1 MKKRYIAGMI
11 AGVAAWHNADAKL
24 WINEIMQSNIDGVF
38 TAGDFPDSWFEIYND
53 GDNAV
58 RLNDYRVGD
67 SDDFNKAFVLSG
79 SVGVGAKG
87 YNLIYCDKVGSGYHT
102 DFRIDSGKG
111 KLYLFDPQGEI
122 VDYVSYPKMPAP
134 NVTYGRAEDASQ
146 EWGYELC
153 PTPRAANGGGIT
165 SVMLPDPVFSVKG
178 YTSCNVRRLV
188 EVTVSIPQDVELPA
202 DTRLYVT
209 TDGSEPTVE
218 SSCHEREVTVS
229 TSQSMVI
236 RAKLI
241 SSEALS
247 PRSVTHSYIYH
258 PRDAA
263 MPIISINTCQDYFD
277 DPAIGLWNNFEQNWR
292 RPVNVEYFT
301 ESGEE
306 SVINQLGELRI
317 HGGWSR
323 NQKQKSLA
331 VYANKRFG
339 TKRYGYPLWDDK
351 PDVKKSKSFVL
362 RNGGNAFTEARI
374 NDSFVQTLFG
384 RNCDNLDWQ
393 AYRPVICY
401 INGEY
406 RGIYALRQRSNEDYV
421 EDCYDGLEDIDMLE
435 NWDELKA
442 GTTDSFEALKGLYES
457 SPDYQQMSQAIDVEN
472 FANLYIA
479 NAWATN
485 TDFPGNNIV
494 MWRPTAEGGKWRWI
508 MKDLDFLASNPTDF
522 NYFNFL
528 LHTGSYS
535 IGDAN
540 QPHAVKLF
548 KVMTGLPEFRDQLI
562 DRFFVYLGDF
572 LRPSVT
578 AALIEEQ
585 RAELMPEYRAH
596 LQCYGNPTSYEWWNS
611 RVDYLKQWCAARTE
625 AMPGIICDYF
635 GLGEPVALSVESD
648 GSTVSINDVAVK
660 GERFEGKWPV
670 GRAVTVRSDNAGNGW
685 KVTVTSKSG
694 RKNSYDVES
703 DEYTITPSANVA
715 SIRLEAHQFSGVGNV
730 IADAEAGV
738 SVSVCGKIVV
748 VESDEAIE
756 SVCVADAAGRNV
768 ASSFPSAG
776 AAMVEI
782 GGKGIYVVEV
792 TLADG
797 SRTVRKVAVR

>member
-38 TAGDFPDSWFEIYND
+38 MAGDFPDSWFEIYND

-67 SDDFNKAFVLSG
+67 SDDFEKAFVLSG

-134 NVTYGRAEDASQ
+134 NVAYGRAEDASQ

-165 SVMLPDPVFSVKG
+165 SV
-178 YTSCNVRRLV
+178 
-188 EVTVSIPQDVELPA
+188 
-202 DTRLYVT
+202 
-209 TDGSEPTVE
+209 
-218 SSCHEREVTVS
+218 
-229 TSQSMVI
+229 
-236 RAKLI
+236 
-241 SSEALS
+241 
-247 PRSVTHSYIYH
+247 THSYIYH

-263 MPIISINTCQDYFD
+263 MPIVSINTSQDYFD
-277 DPAIGLWNNFEQNWR
+277 DPAIGFWNNFEQNWR

-301 ESGEE
+301 ELGEE

-323 NQKQKSLA
+323 NQVQKSLA

-339 TKRYGYPLWDDK
+339 TKRYGYAFWDDR
-351 PDVKKSKSFVL
+351 PDVGQSKSFVL

-393 AYRPVICY
+393 AYRAVICY
-401 INGEY
+401 INGRY

-435 NWDELKA
+435 NWDELKV
-442 GTTDSFEALKGLYES
+442 GTIDSFEALKGLYENN
-457 SPDYQQMSQAIDVEN
+457 PDYQQMSQAIDVEN

-479 NAWATN
+479 
-485 TDFPGNNIV
+485 
-494 MWRPTAEGGKWRWI
+494 
-508 MKDLDFLASNPTDF
+508 
-522 NYFNFL
+522 
-528 LHTGSYS
+528 
-535 IGDAN
+535 
-540 QPHAVKLF
+540 
-548 KVMTGLPEFRDQLI
+548 
-562 DRFFVYLGDF
+562 
-572 LRPSVT
+572 
-578 AALIEEQ
+578 
-585 RAELMPEYRAH
+585 
-596 LQCYGNPTSYEWWNS
+596 
-611 RVDYLKQWCAARTE
+611 
-625 AMPGIICDYF
+625 
-635 GLGEPVALSVESD
+635 
-648 GSTVSINDVAVK
+648 
-660 GERFEGKWPV
+660 
-670 GRAVTVRSDNAGNGW
+670 
-685 KVTVTSKSG
+685 
-694 RKNSYDVES
+694 
-703 DEYTITPSANVA
+703 
-715 SIRLEAHQFSGVGNV
+715 
-730 IADAEAGV
+730 
-738 SVSVCGKIVV
+738 
-748 VESDEAIE
+748 
-756 SVCVADAAGRNV
+756 DAAGRNV
-768 ASSFPSAG
+768 TSVFPSAG

-792 TLADG
+792 SLAKG
-797 SRTVRKVAVR
+797 SRTVSKVAVR

>member
-1 MKKRYIAGMI
+1 
-11 AGVAAWHNADAKL
+11 
-24 WINEIMQSNIDGVF
+24 
-38 TAGDFPDSWFEIYND
+38 P
-53 GDNAV
+53 
-58 RLNDYRVGD
+58 
-67 SDDFNKAFVLSG
+67 
-79 SVGVGAKG
+79 
-87 YNLIYCDKVGSGYHT
+87 
-102 DFRIDSGKG
+102 
-111 KLYLFDPQGEI
+111 
-122 VDYVSYPKMPAP
+122 
-134 NVTYGRAEDASQ
+134 
-146 EWGYELC
+146 
-153 PTPRAANGGGIT
+153 
-165 SVMLPDPVFSVKG
+165 
-178 YTSCNVRRLV
+178 
-188 EVTVSIPQDVELPA
+188 
-202 DTRLYVT
+202 
-209 TDGSEPTVE
+209 
-218 SSCHEREVTVS
+218 REV
-229 TSQSMVI
+229 
-236 RAKLI
+236 
-241 SSEALS
+241 
-247 PRSVTHSYIYH
+247 
-258 PRDAA
+258 D
-263 MPIISINTCQDYFD
+263 MPIIALNTNQDYFD
-277 DPAIGLWNNFEQNWR
+277 DPAIGLLNNFEENWR
-292 RPVNVEYFT
+292 RPVNVEYFLP
-301 ESGEE
+301 SGGECP
-306 SVINQLGELRI
+306 INQLGELRI

-323 NQKQKSLA
+323 NHAQKSLA
-331 VYANKRFG
+331 VYSNKRFG
-339 TKRYGYPLWDDK
+339 TKKYSYPFWDDK
-351 PDVKKSKSFVL
+351 PGVKKSKSFVL

-401 INGEY
+401 INGKY

-435 NWDELKA
+435 NWEELKA
-442 GTTDSFEALKGLYES
+442 GSTDSFEALKALYES
-457 SPDYQQMSQAIDVEN
+457 NPTYAQMEQAIDVEN
-472 FANLYIA
+472 FANLYVA

-494 MWRPTAEGGKWRWI
+494 MWRPTADGGKWRWI
-508 MKDLDFLASNPTDF
+508 MKDLDFLASNPADF
-522 NYFNFL
+522 NYFDFL
-528 LHTGSYS
+528 LHTGNYS
-535 IGDAN
+535 IGEAN
-540 QPHAVKLF
+540 AHHAVKLF
-548 KVMTGLPEFRDQLI
+548 KVMTAIPEFREQLI

-578 AALIEEQ
+578 ASLIEEQ

-635 GLGEPVALSVESD
+635 GLGEQVALSVESA

-703 DEYTITPSANVA
+703 AEYTITPSANVA

-768 ASSFPSAG
+768 ASVFPSAG

-782 GGKGIYVVEV
+782 GGKGIY
-792 TLADG
+792 
-797 SRTVRKVAVR
+797 